1 MQTNI
6 RFQGQIIPVQGEVI
20 KDQLWIHVNGRTF
33 VQPAPGFAGRKSR
46 QKSGSQKQSDQVVAP
61 MPGKITKILVK
72 PLQPVN
78 KGDAILVMEAMKME
92 YTLKA
97 EVSGIVQEINCAIT
111 DQVTL
116 GKILVQLK
124 SEEK

>member
-1 MQTNI
+1 MHTNI
-6 RFQGQIIPVQGEVI
+6 RYQGQIIPIQGEII
-20 KDQLWIHVNGRTF
+20 KNQLWIHVNGRTI
-33 VQPAPGFAGRKSR
+33 VQPAPGSMGRKSR
-46 QKSGSQKQSDQVVAP
+46 QKSGTQKQSDQVIAP
-61 MPGKITKILVK
+61 MPGKVTKILVK

-97 EVSGIVQEINCAIT
+97 EISGTIQEINCAVT

-124 SEEK
+124 SEAK

>member
-1 MQTNI
+1 MQTNL
-6 RFQGQIIPVQGEVI
+6 RFQGQMFTVHGEIV
-20 KDQLWIHVNGRTF
+20 KDQLWIHVNGRTI
-33 VQPAPGFAGRKSR
+33 VQAAPGAGSRKSR
-46 QKSGSQKQSDQVVAP
+46 QKSGQQKQSDQVIAP
-61 MPGKITKILVK
+61 MPGKITKILIK

-78 KGDAILVMEAMKME
+78 KGEAILVMEAMKME

-97 EVSGIVQEINCAIT
+97 EISGVVQEINCAVA

-116 GKILVQLK
+116 GKVLVQLK

>member
-6 RFQGQIIPVQGEVI
+6 RYQGRVITAQGEII
-20 KDQLWIHVNGRTF
+20 KDQLWLHVDGRTF
-33 VQPAPGFAGRKSR
+33 VHQAPGAAGRKSR

-72 PLQPVN
+72 PLQPVS

-97 EVSGIVQEINCAIT
+97 EITGVVHEINCAVM

-116 GKILVQLK
+116 GKLLVQLK
-124 SEEK
+124 TEEK